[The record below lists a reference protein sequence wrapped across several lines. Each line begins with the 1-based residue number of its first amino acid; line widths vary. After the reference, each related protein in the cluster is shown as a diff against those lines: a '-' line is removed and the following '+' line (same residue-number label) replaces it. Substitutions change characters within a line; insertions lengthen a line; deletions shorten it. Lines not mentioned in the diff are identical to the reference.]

1 MKCFNFFFHKKSLK
15 ASVIFYSLTYLN
27 SDAKF
32 LSEILDL
39 CNLQL
44 KNSHTQVVP
53 NTLKNFSSN

>member
-15 ASVIFYSLTYLN
+15 ASVFFYSLTHLN

-39 CNLQL
+39 CLEFI
-44 KNSHTQVVP
+44 KFTVKKFPYPSCPKHT
-53 NTLKNFSSN
+53 